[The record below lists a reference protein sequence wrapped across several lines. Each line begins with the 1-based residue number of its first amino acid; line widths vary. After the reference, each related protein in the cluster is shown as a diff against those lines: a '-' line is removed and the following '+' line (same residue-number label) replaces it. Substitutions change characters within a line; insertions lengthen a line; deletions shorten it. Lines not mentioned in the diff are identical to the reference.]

1 MSLPVIDVVESC
13 NNLRRLCAEKG
24 ISVNDLRKALGLESV
39 QACYKW
45 FAGKNLPS
53 IDNLFIIAQL
63 LGVRID
69 DIIVTKEVDIKEK
82 DERDF

>member
-1 MSLPVIDVVESC
+1 MSLPVIDVEASC
-13 NNLRRLCAEKG
+13 KNLKRMCMEKG
-24 ISVNDLRKALGLESV
+24 ISANELKEVLGLESV

-63 LGVRID
+63 LGVKID
-69 DIIVTKEVDIKEK
+69 DIIVAKEDVA
-82 DERDF
+82 F